1 MINRF
6 IIILFMI
13 FGINNSVYSN
23 EKNCDDLKKFSVN
36 YVKCKA
42 NLVKEKT
49 ISTGKNVKNKTISA
63 GKNLIEDTKNYQK
76 KEWSDEKK
84 KLNKV
89 KDKINETKE
98 KVLN

>member
-6 IIILFMI
+6 IIILFII
-13 FGINNSVYSN
+13 FGINTSVYSD

-49 ISTGKNVKNKTISA
+49 ISA
-63 GKNLIEDTKNYQK
+63 GKNFVEETKEFQK
-76 KEWSDEKK
+76 KEWSEEKEKADKIKK
-84 KLNKV
+84 K
-89 KDKINETKE
+89 
-98 KVLN
+98 VLGE

>member
-23 EKNCDDLKKFSVN
+23 EKSCDDLKKFSVN

-49 ISTGKNVKNKTISA
+49 VSTGQNVKNKTISA
-63 GKNLIEDTKNYQK
+63 GKNFVEDTKDFQK
-76 KEWSDEKK
+76 KEWSE
-84 KLNKV
+84 
-89 KDKINETKE
+89 EKE
-98 KVLN
+98 KVDKIKKKVLAEQI